1 MPPLLECERWL
12 LLAGPARPTAK
23 TTNTG
28 RAVGG
33 GVSWYPV
40 LARSIASRCG
50 STVQIQIPDEIE
62 GAVRGVYL
70 DWLSVTA
77 HFETDAAKQA
87 LQSGVCQALK
97 DHLHSSDHQ
106 VSEHN
111 GNFLDGWRFTRI
123 GGQLRWST
131 ATAADLIGASHEGR
145 CVGSMNL
152 ILSGKSAIGAI
163 PLDRACSLVMS
174 LANLGFTNCR
184 RIDFA
189 LDIHRLPGTEPDVIH
204 RHLTSGTWRVPRR
217 ANFSLHAGFKQGEE
231 QLLTPTLYIGD
242 IKSDNFCR
250 IYDRAKVLDL
260 DHQCT
265 RFERQARGK
274 FAEILLESL
283 QEVHDSA
290 YAGPNAAV
298 MVQDWALSAI
308 RATCDFRCVGHFSGR
323 ELPQNWSNRSDP
335 PALMEKVFGEVAAL
349 PIGSV
354 VYRGGFAASFRHM
367 QRMSSRVLSL
377 HCIELKVR
385 DGRVAKQLLA
395 ICGRRL
401 EDLTEEDLVDLCQ
414 QDEHLTLF
422 KAKRAKAQLI
432 QQYLKEI
439 EGLDVRVSH
448 QHVEDAERLERELG
462 VE

>member
-1 MPPLLECERWL
+1 MLECERRWL
-12 LLAGPARPTAK
+12 LSELASSAAI
-23 TTNTG
+23 TTN
-28 RAVGG
+28 GG
-33 GVSWYPV
+33 ETLDAGVSWYPV
-40 LARSIASRCG
+40 LAQAHISRSSPLVHITLPS
-50 STVQIQIPDEIE
+50 DE
-62 GAVRGVYL
+62 ATTFRGVYL

-77 HFETDAAKQA
+77 HFTTDAEKHA
-87 LQSGVCQALK
+87 LQMAVCSALK

-152 ILSGKSAIGAI
+152 ILSGKSAIGSV
-163 PLDRACSLVMS
+163 PLDVACSLVMA
-174 LANLGFTNCR
+174 LANVGFTNCR

-189 LDIHRLPGTEPDVIH
+189 LDIHRLPGTEPDEIH
-204 RHLTSGTWRVPRR
+204 RHLTKGTWRVPRR
-217 ANFSLHAGFKQGEE
+217 ANFSLHAGFKQGED

-250 IYDRAKVLDL
+250 IYDRAVVLGL

-283 QEVHDSA
+283 QEVHDAA
-290 YAGPNAAV
+290 YAGPDASGV
-298 MVQDWALSAI
+298 IQDWALSAI
-308 RATCDFRCVGHFSGR
+308 RATCDFRCVGHYSGR
-323 ELPQNWSNRSDP
+323 PLPQNWSSRSEP

-367 QRMSSRVLSL
+367 QRMSSRVLAL
-377 HCIELKVR
+377 HCVQLRVR
-385 DGRVAKQLLA
+385 KGRVSNQLLA
-395 ICGRRL
+395 ICGDRI

-414 QDEHLTLF
+414 QDEHLTLY
-422 KAKRAKAQLI
+422 KAKKAKVQLI
-432 QQYLKEI
+432 KQFLEEL
-439 EGLDVRVSH
+439 EGIKVNVAHVDV
-448 QHVEDAERLERELG
+448 EAADRLERELG

>member
-1 MPPLLECERWL
+1 MLECERWWPL
-12 LLAGPARPTAK
+12 GELASPTAI
-23 TTNTG
+23 TTDSG
-28 RAVGG
+28 RPLGG

-40 LARSIASRCG
+40 LARSVTSRCRPLVHV
-50 STVQIQIPDEIE
+50 TLPE
-62 GAVRGVYL
+62 GTDSPFRGVYL

-77 HFETDAAKQA
+77 HFKTDSEKQA
-87 LQSGVCQALK
+87 LQSAVCHVLK

-152 ILSGKSAIGAI
+152 ILSGKSAIGSI
-163 PLDRACSLVMS
+163 PLDRACSLVMA
-174 LANLGFTNCR
+174 LASVGFTNCR

-189 LDIHRLPGTEPDVIH
+189 LDIHRLSGTEPDQIH
-204 RHLTSGTWRVPRR
+204 SHLTKGTWRVPRR

-250 IYDRAKVLDL
+250 IYDRAQVLGL
-260 DHQCT
+260 EHQCT

-274 FAEILLESL
+274 FAEVLLESL

-290 YAGPNAAV
+290 YAGPNATA

-308 RATCDFRCVGHFSGR
+308 RATCDFRCVGHFGGR

-367 QRMSSRVLSL
+367 QRMSSRVLAL
-377 HCIELKVR
+377 HCVQLKVR

-395 ICGRRL
+395 ICGSRI

-414 QDEHLTLF
+414 QDEHLTLY
-422 KAKRAKAQLI
+422 KAKQAKVKLI
-432 QQYLKEI
+432 QQFLQEL
-439 EGLDVRVSH
+439 EGLQVNVSH
-448 QHVEDAERLERELG
+448 VDVEAADRLERELG